1 MPSIFQKKI
10 SDINDTIAVGD
21 FHGAAHKL
29 TLFSSS
35 EPRPAGPE
43 KTINYLRLKVFNRLQ
58 WLIEAAD
65 AVAAL
70 SGSQALLA
78 EECLEVALFHVLT
91 GSVEEAEHFFRQ
103 AITLDKRSFLLA
115 SELAILFEQQGK
127 REKSIVD
134 IQQNF
139 KKYAGAQESRCRGCA
154 GVESLGGASFAH
166 ESGD

>member
-29 TLFSSS
+29 TLLASS
-35 EPRPAGPE
+35 EPRAAGPA

-58 WLIEAAD
+58 WLVEAAD

-103 AITLDKRSFLLA
+103 AMTLDKRSFLLA
-115 SELAILFEQQGK
+115 S
-127 REKSIVD
+127 
-134 IQQNF
+134 
-139 KKYAGAQESRCRGCA
+139 
-154 GVESLGGASFAH
+154 
-166 ESGD
+166 